1 MPMELHRRLLGLRHT
16 DVFAD
21 IMYSFRKPDDGAR
34 YFAAYRQRLR
44 SVDDIG
50 SDRATGLAAGDH
62 AALRAFYGR

>member
-1 MPMELHRRLLGLRHT
+1 
-16 DVFAD
+16 
-21 IMYSFRKPDDGAR
+21 MYSFREPDDGAR

-62 AALRAFYGR
+62 AALRALYGR